1 MKIKNGFRLHT
12 IGKDTYAVAAT
23 PEAAALGSM
32 IRLNETALFLWRL
45 LECERTEEELL
56 GALSTE
62 YEIDE
67 ETARRDFAPFLLQ
80 LKEAG
85 LIDG

>member
-1 MKIKNGFRLHT
+1 MKIKDGFRLAH

-32 IRLNETALFLWRL
+32 VKLNESALFLWRL
-45 LECERTEEELL
+45 LERERSEEELL
-56 GALSTE
+56 SALELE

-67 ETARRDFAPFLLQ
+67 ETAKRDFSPFLEQ
-80 LKEAG
+80 LRGAG

>member
-12 IGKDTYAVAAT
+12 VGKDTYAVAAT

-32 IRLNETALFLWRL
+32 VRLNETALFLWRL
-45 LECERTEEELL
+45 LEEDRTEEELL

-67 ETARRDFAPFLLQ
+67 ETAKRDFTPFLAQ
-80 LKEAG
+80 LREAG